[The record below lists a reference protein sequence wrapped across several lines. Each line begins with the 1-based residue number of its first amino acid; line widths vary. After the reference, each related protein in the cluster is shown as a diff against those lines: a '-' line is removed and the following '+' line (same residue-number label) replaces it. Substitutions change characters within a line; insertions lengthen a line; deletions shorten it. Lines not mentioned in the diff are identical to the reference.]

1 MEPGSEPLEQPLSEA
16 HGRARKI
23 DPLYTEGDLVRVAG
37 GRNQAEAELIQGILL
52 EEGVPSVLRRS
63 AGFDVPDFLA
73 AGPRDVMVPESG
85 AEVARELLHGSPFA
99 PTSASTGSGPNPLV
113 LFAVILGGGG
123 AVALVAWLLQGA
135 VDSRPVDFAPSDRV
149 TDLLDRVRAFMEEH
163 VDPVEAEA
171 MRAFDE
177 EVKPGVPYARIVVEL
192 RERARAEGLWNLFL
206 PDDQYG
212 PGLTNWEYGML
223 CELMGRSGVAP
234 TVFNCA
240 APDTGNAEILAEH
253 GTEEQ
258 KERWLQPLLDGEIRS
273 CFSMTEPETSGSDP
287 TQLAAR
293 AELDGDE
300 WVVNGHK
307 WFTSGY
313 NGASIAIAM
322 VVTDPDAPPH
332 KRASMILVPIDT
344 PGFTGVRPVPVM
356 GHDEGPG
363 HWEVLYE
370 DVRVPADN
378 VLGERG
384 AGFAIAQDR
393 LGPGRIHH
401 CMRAI
406 GSAERAFELMCT
418 RAHDR
423 TSFGGPLAEK
433 QFVQDFIAKS
443 RMEID
448 SARLMVL
455 HAAWKMDTEGK
466 RAARQD
472 ISMIKVIAA
481 QMHQRVVDRAMQVHG
496 ALGMSDD
503 TPLAAM
509 WRQGRWLRI
518 ADGPDEVHKMVIA
531 LRELNRFKP
540 REPVEA

>member
-1 MEPGSEPLEQPLSEA
+1 M
-16 HGRARKI
+16 
-23 DPLYTEGDLVRVAG
+23 
-37 GRNQAEAELIQGILL
+37 
-52 EEGVPSVLRRS
+52 
-63 AGFDVPDFLA
+63 
-73 AGPRDVMVPESG
+73 
-85 AEVARELLHGSPFA
+85 
-99 PTSASTGSGPNPLV
+99 
-113 LFAVILGGGG
+113 
-123 AVALVAWLLQGA
+123 
-135 VDSRPVDFAPSDRV
+135 DFAPSDRV
-149 TDLLDRVRAFMEEH
+149 AELLERVRGFMEEH
-163 VDPVEAEA
+163 VDPVEAEG
-171 MRAFDE
+171 MRALDA
-177 EVKPGVPYARIVVEL
+177 EVTTGVPYPEVLVEL
-192 RERARAEGLWNLFL
+192 RERAKAEGLWNLFM
-206 PDDQYG
+206 PDERYG

-223 CELMGRSGVAP
+223 CEQMGRSGIAP
-234 TVFNCA
+234 MVFNCS
-240 APDTGNAEILAEH
+240 APDTGNMEILAEH
-253 GTEEQ
+253 GTDEQ
-258 KERWLQPLLDGEIRS
+258 RERWLGPLLEGETRS

-293 AELDGDE
+293 AEIEGDTSTGTGE
-300 WVVNGHK
+300 WVINGHK

-313 NGASIAIAM
+313 NGAAVAIAM

-332 KRASMILVPIDT
+332 KRASMILVPIDAE
-344 PGFTGVRPVPVM
+344 GFTGVRPVPVM

-370 DVRVPADN
+370 DCRVPAAN

-384 AGFAIAQDR
+384 AGFTIAQDR

-406 GSAERAFELMCT
+406 GSAERAFELMCR

-423 TSFGGPLAEK
+423 QSFGGKLAEK

-448 SARLMVL
+448 GARLQVL

-466 RAARQD
+466 RAARQE
-472 ISMIKVIAA
+472 ISIIKVVAA
-481 QMHQRVVDRAMQVHG
+481 QMHQRVLDRAMQVHG

-531 LRELNRFKP
+531 VRELNRFKP
-540 REPVEA
+540 REAVEA